1 MYECNEEEWRRGEG
15 CFPREGLVAGGWSGG
30 SVWRANGSE
39 EHCPGGLHT
48 PGRGSNRPAG
58 LHASGDRGIG
68 GEEEVCGGAHVPVHA
83 ELVYPLCGRGGD
95 ADADG
100 RSVQCGAAEGLRG
113 VAGEGERA
121 ELEHGVD
128 VYADAEGSVQPDFA
142 AGKRGARP
150 EAVCRR
156 TYEGGVEDEAGTDG
170 AAGTCA
176 DECRLCDV
184 AGGAAPRAGLFLA
197 DVPLPGDAVH
207 RPGALAEKG
216 CARGR
221 DRLPTAQDGAADNGE
236 DTEGGRAADEEVPG
250 DGGRVGL
257 PVPDTAGSE
266 GGGQGALPELS
277 AGAEGV
283 QQGIGEAGGG
293 VAAGDED
300 QFVHRPAYVGDVS
313 LLSGHAGGD
322 HQ

>member
-1 MYECNEEEWRRGEG
+1 M
-15 CFPREGLVAGGWSGG
+15 
-30 SVWRANGSE
+30 RANGSE
-39 EHCPGGLHT
+39 EHCPGGLHA
-48 PGRGSNRPAG
+48 PGSGSNRPAG

-100 RSVQCGAAEGLRG
+100 RRVQRRAAEGLRG

-128 VYADAEGSVQPDFA
+128 VYADAEGGVQPDFA

-197 DVPLPGDAVH
+197 DVPLPGMPFIDLAHLRKKDVRGGVIVYQRHKTGRQITVRIPKEAV
-207 RPGALAEKG
+207 PLMKK
-216 CARGR
+216 
-221 DRLPTAQDGAADNGE
+221 
-236 DTEGGRAADEEVPG
+236 VPG

-293 VAAGDED
+293 VAAGDEG